1 MVLQVDLIAP
11 WLERAEPALRSPLL
25 FLGLCL
31 LLDVLLGD
39 PPYRLHPVRVTGTIL
54 ALSERGLRRLGL
66 DGIIGGCLL
75 FLVLVAAVGGG
86 AWAAHA
92 ALDSVSWILAWLWDL
107 YLGYSLLALGDL
119 VRHGR
124 RIAAAAGAGDLAGAR
139 AAAGMLVGRDTA
151 PMDLPA
157 CNRAAIESLAE
168 SLVDGVLSPLFWLAL
183 LGLPGLVLF
192 KIVSTMDS
200 MVGYRNERY
209 LRFGRCGARLD
220 DAMNWIPARL
230 SLLLIALFS
239 AAVPGY
245 SARKAWR
252 VCLSQRRL
260 LPGPNKGWSETA
272 AAGALQVRLAGPI
285 WKDGAK
291 VNDLWIGDPAD
302 PEGGA
307 GGDVART
314 IRLVHGTTAI
324 FVILCWALHRL
335 GWMARW
341 A

>member
-1 MVLQVDLIAP
+1 MDLILDRLD
-11 WLERAEPALRSPLL
+11 WVEPALRSPFL

-39 PPYRLHPVRVTGTIL
+39 PPYRLHPIRVTGAVL
-54 ALSERGLRRLGL
+54 ASGERVLRRLGL
-66 DGIIGGCLL
+66 DGIFGGFLL
-75 FLVLVAAVGGG
+75 FVILLAVIGGG

-92 ALDSVSWILAWLWDL
+92 ALAAAHWFLAWLWDL

-124 RIAAAAGAGDLAGAR
+124 RIAGAAGSGDLEGAR
-139 AAAGMLVGRDTA
+139 AAAGMLVGRDTG

-183 LGLPGLVLF
+183 GGLPGMVIF
-192 KIVSTMDS
+192 KIASTMDS

-209 LRFGRCGARLD
+209 LRFGRFGARLD

-230 SLLLIALFS
+230 SLLLIWLFS
-239 AAVPGY
+239 AVTPGY

-272 AAGALQVRLAGPI
+272 AAGALEARLAGPI

-302 PEGGA
+302 REGGSPE
-307 GGDVART
+307 DVART

-324 FVILCWALHRL
+324 FVILCWGLHRM

-341 A
+341 G